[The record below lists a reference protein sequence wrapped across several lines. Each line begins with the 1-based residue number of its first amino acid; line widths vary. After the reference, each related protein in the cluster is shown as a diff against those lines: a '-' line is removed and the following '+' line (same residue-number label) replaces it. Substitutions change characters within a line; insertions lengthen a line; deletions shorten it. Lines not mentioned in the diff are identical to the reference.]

1 MRELDGQVAI
11 VTGAAQG
18 LGKAV
23 SRLLAERG
31 ATVFMADLK
40 GPAVEAA
47 AGELKSAG
55 LSVIPSCTD
64 VSDEE
69 ALAKLRRRVIEH
81 GNRLDILVNNAGGWR
96 YATIKEV
103 TLEDWHWTF
112 QVNLLSM
119 FLASRSFMDMMMER
133 RYGRIVNVAST
144 DAYRPKVNL
153 PHYAAAKA
161 AIISLTK
168 TFAEELGPHQV
179 LVNAVSPGA
188 IATETAKAQGWIK
201 DRIPTIPVRRAA
213 EPEDIGEVIAFLASP
228 RNRYVVGETV
238 IVNGGSLM
246 F

>member
-1 MRELDGQVAI
+1 MREFDGQVAI

-18 LGKAV
+18 LGKAI
-23 SRLLAERG
+23 SKLLAERG
-31 ATVFMADLK
+31 AMVFMADLN

-47 AGELKSAG
+47 AAQFTSQG
-55 LSVIPSCTD
+55 LAVTPSCTD
-64 VSDEE
+64 VADE
-69 ALAKLRRRVIEH
+69 AGLAKLRQRVIEH

-96 YATIKEV
+96 YATIKEI

-112 QVNLLSM
+112 QVNVLSM

-133 RYGRIVNVAST
+133 RYGRIVNVSST
-144 DAYRPKVNL
+144 DAYRPKIKL

-168 TFAEELGPHQV
+168 TFAEELAPHQI

-188 IATETAKAQGWIK
+188 IATETAKAQGWLK

-213 EPEDIGEVIAFLASP
+213 EPEDIAEVIAFLASP

-238 IVNGGSLM
+238 ITNGGSLM